1 MEREGTVSNV
11 WTAGLGETR
20 ERGDCKIYCR
30 RSGARVVL
38 QFVTMVRLRCDS
50 VRVEAIREWTAETL
64 VTPRASCQ
72 ERDNQQEF
80 SLRLS
85 PPPDLHTKDRVPL
98 GPSRVQYFTAGFTMR
113 YTSL

>member
-1 MEREGTVSNV
+1 MCRLLDWERQERGEIVKFIAEDQGRESCYSLLQCSGSGVTVS
-11 WTAGLGETR
+11 E
-20 ERGDCKIYCR
+20 
-30 RSGARVVL
+30 
-38 QFVTMVRLRCDS
+38 LRQS
-50 VRVEAIREWTAETL
+50 EWTAETL

-85 PPPDLHTKDRVPL
+85 PPPDLHTTDRDPL
-98 GPSRVQYFTAGFTMR
+98 GPSRVQYFTAVFTMR

>member
-1 MEREGTVSNV
+1 MCRLLDWERQ
-11 WTAGLGETR
+11 
-20 ERGDCKIYCR
+20 ERGEIVKFIAEDQGRESCYSLLQW
-30 RSGARVVL
+30 SGSG
-38 QFVTMVRLRCDS
+38 VTCDS

-85 PPPDLHTKDRVPL
+85 PPPVLHTKDRVPL